1 MGNYMQADHLS
12 IVGETEEFWPRE
24 TWAITG
30 KQSRLTL
37 DVATSAV
44 LMWVEG

>member
-1 MGNYMQADHLS
+1 MDRIRNAANEKAGSQ
-12 IVGETEEFWPRE
+12 VGRE
-24 TWAITG
+24 TRAIAG

-44 LMWVEG
+44 PDVVEG